1 MRGDGERTLEAD
13 LTSVC
18 FLSLTRSWP
27 GSDGSACLNTQSLIY
42 RPWIK
47 LKLEALHTLFL
58 EDLLARPLEK
68 SEKPGGLWDREGGTR
83 VVFEIDGTREAALQS
98 LLHIPS

>member
-1 MRGDGERTLEAD
+1 VSAPSKRISRACASFRSHVHGPVRTVAPA
-13 LTSVC
+13 S
-18 FLSLTRSWP
+18 P
-27 GSDGSACLNTQSLIY
+27 LNTQSLIY

-47 LKLEALHTLFL
+47 LKLEALRTLFL

-98 LLHIPS
+98 LLPIPS